1 MNLEKIGNFIK
12 QLRIENKLTQQQLA
26 DKIPITREA
35 VSKWE
40 RGKNKP
46 DKYTLEILSKLFN
59 VTTEELILGRRN
71 ELHNSEENKQ
81 LALTLYDENNKK
93 QKKLKILFI
102 IIFIIL
108 ILFFIYYF
116 FVNFN
121 SIKIYTIKYDQ
132 DGIVVKNGIFVSTR
146 EKFYFNFS
154 DIICPE
160 KITGLKLYYKDN
172 EEEKIIYET
181 KGSIIILYDY
191 YEYDAYFKYE
201 ELDTVLNNLYIK
213 IICEENEYNI
223 KLNVKKDFA
232 NNKLFFKD
240 KKDLLNENN
249 IIYNQNFEIKTE
261 KIESKFTN
269 KNEYYISINNNEN
282 IVFYYFD
289 EINLLTMI
297 LNKDKNNI
305 MEWNYFIKIKRLEF
319 KEYKNSLVINYYF
332 LENNDLNCLIG
343 DCNKSNEII
352 NYFFDK
358 LNMIINS

>member
-46 DKYTLEILSKLFN
+46 DKYTLEILANLFN

-71 ELHNSEENKQ
+71 ESTNIEENKQ
-81 LALTLYDENNKK
+81 LTLTLYDENNKK

-102 IIFIIL
+102 ILFLII

-121 SIKIYTIKYDQ
+121 SIKIYTINYSDENIFIDK
-132 DGIVVKNGIFVSTR
+132 GIFVTTR

-154 DIICPE
+154 DIQCPE
-160 KITGLKLYYKDN
+160 EITSLKLYYKDN
-172 EEEKIIYET
+172 DEEKAIYET
-181 KGSIIILYDY
+181 TSSIIILYDY

-232 NNKLFFKD
+232 NNKLFFKEQNKILD
-240 KKDLLNENN
+240 EKAFINFTINYELIKKKFKAGNGINFYKLNND
-249 IIYNQNFEIKTE
+249 Y
-261 KIESKFTN
+261 
-269 KNEYYISINNNEN
+269 
-282 IVFYYFD
+282 VFYFF
-289 EINLLTMI
+289 EETNLLTLVSKN
-297 LNKDKNNI
+297 LNE
-305 MEWNYFIKIKRLEF
+305 EWNYFISLNRLEYR
-319 KEYKNSLVINYYF
+319 EIS
-332 LENNDLNCLIG
+332 ENNLTNYFSFENNNTQCLISN
-343 DCNKSNEII
+343 CNIKIDKI
-352 NYFFDK
+352 NYFFSTLDDV
-358 LNMIINS
+358 LNS

>member
-71 ELHNSEENKQ
+71 ESTNIEENKQ
-81 LALTLYDENNKK
+81 LTLTLYDENNKK

-102 IIFIIL
+102 IIFIVI
-108 ILFFIYYF
+108 ILFPIYYL

-121 SIKIYTIKYDQ
+121 SIKIYTINYSDENIFIDK
-132 DGIVVKNGIFVSTR
+132 GIFVSTR

-154 DIICPE
+154 DIQCSKE
-160 KITGLKLYYKDN
+160 ITGLKLYYKNN
-172 EEEKIIYET
+172 EEEEVIYET
-181 KGSIIILYDY
+181 TSSIIILYDY
-191 YEYDAYFKYE
+191 YEYDAYFKYK
-201 ELDTVLNNLYIK
+201 ELNTVLNNLYIK

-232 NNKLFFKD
+232 GKFFSEVQQDDIEKD
-240 KKDLLNENN
+240 
-249 IIYNQNFEIKTE
+249 I
-261 KIESKFTN
+261 
-269 KNEYYISINNNEN
+269 
-282 IVFYYFD
+282 
-289 EINLLTMI
+289 
-297 LNKDKNNI
+297 
-305 MEWNYFIKIKRLEF
+305 
-319 KEYKNSLVINYYF
+319 
-332 LENNDLNCLIG
+332 
-343 DCNKSNEII
+343 
-352 NYFFDK
+352 
-358 LNMIINS
+358 